1 MEYTQDLMQPVDLEW
16 VPAQQ
21 VPMALLLEAD
31 PSTASIEA
39 YLDNAWCFAAKYKDE
54 IVAVCVAKLIR
65 DKVAEI
71 FNMAVWPDYQR
82 QGIGSVLLSF
92 ALTELAKKSVFHVE
106 LGTGSFGYQLTY
118 YPRLG
123 FRVEA
128 VIKDHF
134 LTYYDEPLFEQGL
147 QHKDMLRL
155 ALEL

>member
-1 MEYTQDLMQPVDLEW
+1 MEYTQGLMQPVHLEW

-39 YLDNAWCFAAKYKDE
+39 YLDNAWFAAKHKGE

-71 FNMAVWPDYQR
+71 CNMAVWPDYQR

-92 ALTELAKKSVFHVE
+92 VLTELAKKSVVRVE

-118 YPRLG
+118 YQRLG

-134 LTYYDEPLFEQGL
+134 LTHYDEPLFEQGL

>member
-31 PSTASIEA
+31 PSTPSIEA

-92 ALTELAKKSVFHVE
+92 VLTELAKKSVVRVE

-118 YPRLG
+118 Y
-123 FRVEA
+123 
-128 VIKDHF
+128 
-134 LTYYDEPLFEQGL
+134 
-147 QHKDMLRL
+147 
-155 ALEL
+155 

>member
-1 MEYTQDLMQPVDLEW
+1 MEYTQDLTLPVDLEW

-21 VPMALLLEAD
+21 APMALLLEAD

-39 YLDNAWCFAAKYKDE
+39 YLDNAWCFAAKHKDE

-65 DKVAEI
+65 GKVAEI

-92 ALTELAKKSVFHVE
+92 ALTELAKKSVVRVE

-118 YPRLG
+118 YQRLG

-134 LTYYDEPLFEQGL
+134 LTHYDEPLFEQGL